1 MDQMGRWFRWRGG
14 MWGGITAALLCLS
27 ACSTAASSER
37 VTPRE
42 ATFVVEAPRH
52 DIEPIPLSLDAASAA
67 AGKLPRLRSLLV
79 DHRGDLILEK
89 YFNGARPQRPANIK
103 SASKVVIS
111 ALIGIAINRGLI
123 SGVDAPIGPFFP
135 KLLAAKTDAAKQSI
149 TIEDLLTMRSGLES
163 TSSRNYGAWVHSS
176 NWVRHALTRELVA
189 KPGESMDYSTGNTH
203 LLSAILTKVSGK
215 STREFAQDTLAE
227 PLGFTLAPWPRD
239 PQGIYFGGNDMEMTP
254 RQMLAFGKLYLAGG
268 EANGRQIVPA
278 DWIEESVLPR
288 TLSSRSR
295 RLYGYGWWIRELAG
309 SVTYYAW
316 GFGGQFIF
324 VLPDLEVVVVATSS
338 DAPGWER
345 HGHRDALY
353 EVVAEHVVAPIKRS
367 EAGGAHSALARP
379 PAQPLNRS
387 TTRRSQIIL
396 PTESTT

>member
-1 MDQMGRWFRWRGG
+1 MGRWFQWR
-14 MWGGITAALLCLS
+14 GGITAALLCLS
-27 ACSTAASSER
+27 ACSTANSSER
-37 VTPRE
+37 VTARE
-42 ATFVVEAPRH
+42 AAFEVETPRR
-52 DIEPIPLSLDAASAA
+52 DIEPIPVSLDAANAA

-79 DHRGDLILEK
+79 DRRGDLILEK
-89 YFNGARPQRPANIK
+89 YFNGARPQQPANIK

-111 ALIGIAINRGLI
+111 ALVGIAIGRGLI

-135 KLLAAKTDAAKQSI
+135 KLLAAEADAGKQAI

-176 NWVRHALTRELVA
+176 NWVRHALTRRLVA

-215 STREFAQDTLAE
+215 STWKFAQDALAE
-227 PLGFTLAPWPRD
+227 PLGFTLTPWPSD

-278 DWIEESVLPR
+278 DWIKESVLPR
-288 TLSSRSR
+288 TLSGRSR

-309 SVTYYAW
+309 CVTYYAW

-324 VLPDLEVVVVATSS
+324 VLPDLDVVVVATSS
-338 DAPGWER
+338 DAPGGER

-353 EVVAEHVVAPIKRS
+353 EMVAEHVVAPIKRS
-367 EAGGAHSALARP
+367 EAAAGAHTAGTLPGDRMIRP
-379 PAQPLNRS
+379 LPGAFPLL
-387 TTRRSQIIL
+387 QQW
-396 PTESTT
+396 ESGTQTD